1 MKKKMI
7 FSIILFSSILIQ
19 MKTVH
24 AVEVDSIKGKDRY
37 ETACMIAQK
46 MNYTQAILVNG
57 YSIVDGLSA
66 SGLSGTMDSP
76 ILLTEKDSIPEKT
89 LNALNGVNKV
99 YLVGGDGVISK
110 NVERILNIKGIAT
123 ERLGGADR
131 YSTSIAVANKIES
144 TKGVQQ
150 IFYVNGDIGQA
161 DAMSISP
168 VAAKSKNPVILTN
181 GISTAYRRNV
191 DSYTIGGTGV
201 LGAWFDTFTTRLGGK
216 SRFETNK
223 EVIDYFFQNKQHV
236 YLSKSEE
243 LIDAL
248 TSSVMKEP
256 VVLIDDY
263 SDKTVMAGARSATSL
278 GDISSIAISQ
288 AKGYIYQEK
297 VVFYSQ
303 HQDDET
309 LFAGSAIVDAIESVG
324 RENVY
329 LVVVSDGDE
338 SGVFNGDRYKKLTVT
353 EKATLRNNELKAA
366 DEQLGLDIN
375 NIIFLNEP
383 ESNCNYDDLSKKA
396 LEFESK
402 FTNVTHVAHTY
413 KFDIHPQHLKCG
425 QTIYNLYK
433 EGKIKDCK
441 FFARSEKANEINR
454 NNLIVNI
461 AYTNEQKDKILNA
474 SKEYKLDRKDM
485 IREGIGYKSVPSL
498 FDALEKD
505 KYVTSYL
512 HEPGI

>member
-7 FSIILFSSILIQ
+7 FLTILFSSILIQ
-19 MKTVH
+19 MKTAH

-37 ETACMIAQK
+37 ETAYMIAQK

-66 SGLSGTMDSP
+66 SGLSGTTDSP

-89 LNALNGVNKV
+89 LDGLKSVNKV
-99 YLVGGDGVISK
+99 YIVGGEGVISK
-110 NVERILNIKGIAT
+110 NVERILNMRGIST

-131 YSTSIAVANKIES
+131 YATSIAVANKIEA
-144 TKGVQQ
+144 TKGIQQ
-150 IFYVNGDIGQA
+150 VFYVNGDVGQA

-168 VAAKSKNPVILTN
+168 EAAKSKNPIILTN
-181 GISTAYRRNV
+181 GISTGYKRNV
-191 DSYTIGGTGV
+191 DSYSIGGQGV
-201 LGAWFDTFTTRLGGK
+201 IGAWFDTFTTRIGGK

-223 EVIDYFFQNKQHV
+223 EVIDYFFPNRNHV

-256 VVLIDDY
+256 VVLVENY
-263 SDKTVMAGARSATSL
+263 SDKTVLAGAKSFTSL
-278 GDISSIAISQ
+278 GDINSIAIGQ
-288 AKGYIYQEK
+288 AKGYIYKEK

-303 HQDDET
+303 HQDDEV

-338 SGVFNGDRYKKLTVT
+338 SGVLMGDRYKNLTVA

-366 DEQLGLDIN
+366 DEQLGLDLN

-383 ESNCNYDDLSKKA
+383 ESNCNYDDLSKIA
-396 LEFESK
+396 LEFENK

-441 FFARSEKANEINR
+441 FFARTEKANEINPI
-454 NNLIVNI
+454 NLILNI
-461 AYTNEQKDKILNA
+461 AYSNEEKDRVLKA

-485 IREGIGYKSVPSL
+485 IREGIGYKSVPGL